1 MTRVIFAIALTASVA
16 ILPPSGAQAG
26 GSNYE
31 RTYPVRM
38 AAVPVGA
45 RSFYAEFRG
54 RNEIGGLGHSYITL
68 GTIVA
73 SGQMQE
79 TVVAGFMPKSA
90 DDDYWAQFGIRVTGL
105 VGAVR
110 SDFIRR
116 SDDVRFRI
124 AISEAQYYRAVKMIY
139 RLKNTWTTYDILAQ
153 NCNNFV
159 SEMASSFGLRTPMMT
174 VQYPVHYVAD
184 LRALNSP

>member
-1 MTRVIFAIALTASVA
+1 MTRIIFAIALMASVA
-16 ILPPSGAQAG
+16 ILLSSGAQAG

-38 AAVPVGA
+38 AAIPVGA
-45 RSFYAEFRG
+45 RLFYAEFRA
-54 RNEIGGLGHSYITL
+54 RNEIGGVGHSYIAL
-68 GTIVA
+68 GTIDA
-73 SGQMQE
+73 SGQMRE

-116 SDDVRFRI
+116 SDDVRLRI
-124 AISEAQYYRAVKMIY
+124 AISRVKYYRVVKLLY
-139 RLKNTWTTYDILAQ
+139 RLQKTWTTYDILVQ

-159 SEMASSFGLRTPMMT
+159 SEIANSFGLRTPMIT
-174 VQYPVHYVAD
+174 VQYPVHYIAD
-184 LRALNSP
+184 LRALNYL